1 MSWCA
6 GELVIGCA
14 GARVG
19 WWAGGV
25 VGWGTSVLS
34 LVGTTI
40 GRHHN
45 PQRPVAAVKPEN
57 LCAQRSPNPLN
68 LGREA
73 LHSFQTYKEK
83 IVWIN

>member
-1 MSWCA
+1 MGWWA
-6 GELVIGCA
+6 GELVSWGL
-14 GARVG
+14 G
-19 WWAGGV
+19 
-25 VGWGTSVLS
+25 GWGTSVLS